1 MIRPAYFAREL
12 WRNMRSNAGTAMASL
27 LSLTLLLLLF
37 DLFWIA
43 AGTANKFYRDLLS
56 ELRVEVFV
64 DEAVPD
70 DRLAQLSD
78 QLVAIDGVLDCE
90 YVSRD
95 AARQR
100 LADMVGADLLIGYD
114 ESNPL
119 PRSYVLTVGE
129 GYLNSAGLTRME
141 EALREVEGLS
151 EINYSRDWLDKTE
164 STRAV
169 ILEIGLALGV
179 LIVAAALVGSAN
191 NIRLMTR
198 AQAVGFR
205 QMLLQG
211 AGRIFV
217 AMPYLVESFLISG
230 LAACLGWVLIY
241 YGRTRISFVRI
252 EIVFPP
258 QREIILFCIG
268 IALLGAVSGYLGLR
282 KMLRD

>member
-1 MIRPAYFAREL
+1 MIRLAYFVREL
-12 WRNMRSNAGTAMASL
+12 WRNLRCNFGTAMASL
-27 LSLTLLLLLF
+27 LSLTLLFLLF

-43 AGTANKFYRDLLS
+43 SGTANKFYRDLLS

-64 DEAVPD
+64 DESVSD
-70 DRLAQLSD
+70 DRLTDVSEQLA
-78 QLVAIDGVLDCE
+78 AIDGVLDFE

-95 AARQR
+95 VARQR

-119 PRSYVLTVGE
+119 PRSYVLMVAE
-129 GYLNSAGLTRME
+129 SFLNGAALTRME
-141 EALREVEGLS
+141 EALREVDGLS
-151 EINYSRDWLDKTE
+151 EIHYSREWLDKTE
-164 STRAV
+164 STRAI
-169 ILEIGLALGV
+169 ILEIGLALGM

-211 AGRIFV
+211 AGRFFV
-217 AMPYLVESFLISG
+217 ALPYLIESLLISG
-230 LAACLGWVLIY
+230 LAAVLGWALIF

-258 QREIILFCIG
+258 QREIILFCVG
-268 IALLGAVSGYLGLR
+268 IALLGAVSGYFGLR

>member
-1 MIRPAYFAREL
+1 MIRLAYFVREL
-12 WRNMRSNAGTAMASL
+12 WRNLRCNFGTAMASL
-27 LSLTLLLLLF
+27 LSLTLLFLLF

-43 AGTANKFYRDLLS
+43 SGTANKFYRDLLS

-64 DEAVPD
+64 DESVTD
-70 DRLAQLSD
+70 DRLTEVSEQLA
-78 QLVAIDGVLDCE
+78 AIDGVLDFE

-95 AARQR
+95 AARQH
-100 LADMVGADLLIGYD
+100 LADMIGADLLIGYD

-119 PRSYVLTVGE
+119 PRSYVLTVAE
-129 GYLNSAGLTRME
+129 SFLNGAALTRME
-141 EALREVEGLS
+141 ETLRKVDGLS
-151 EINYSRDWLDKTE
+151 EIHYSREWLDKTE
-164 STRAV
+164 STRAI

-211 AGRIFV
+211 AGRFFV
-217 AMPYLVESFLISG
+217 AMPYLVESLLISG
-230 LAACLGWVLIY
+230 LAAVLGWALIF

-258 QREIILFCIG
+258 EREIILFCVG
-268 IALLGAVSGYLGLR
+268 IALLGAISGYFGLR

>member
-1 MIRPAYFAREL
+1 MIRLAYFAREL
-12 WRNMRSNAGTAMASL
+12 WRNLRCNAGTAMASL
-27 LSLTLLLLLF
+27 LSLTLLFLLF
-37 DLFWIA
+37 DLFWVA
-43 AGTANKFYRDLLS
+43 AGTADKFYRDLLG

-64 DEAVPD
+64 DESVSD
-70 DRLAQLSD
+70 DRLTQVSD
-78 QLVAIDGVLDCE
+78 QLAAIDGVLDLE

-119 PRSYVLTVGE
+119 PRSYVLTVAE
-129 GYLNSAGLTRME
+129 SFLNSAALTRLE
-141 EALREVEGLS
+141 ETLREVDGLS
-151 EINYSRDWLDKTE
+151 EIHYSREWLDKTE
-164 STRAV
+164 STRAI
-169 ILEIGLALGV
+169 ILEIGLALGA

-211 AGRIFV
+211 AGRFFV
-217 AMPYLVESFLISG
+217 AMPYLIESLLISG
-230 LAACLGWVLIY
+230 LAAVFGWLLIF
-241 YGRTRISFVRI
+241 YGRTRISFAQI
-252 EIVFPP
+252 EIVFPHKS
-258 QREIILFCIG
+258 EIVLFCIG

>member
-1 MIRPAYFAREL
+1 MIRLAYFAREL
-12 WRNMRSNAGTAMASL
+12 WHNLRRNTGTALASL
-27 LSLTLLLLLF
+27 LSLTLLFLLF
-37 DLFWIA
+37 DLFWIS
-43 AGTANKFYRDLLS
+43 AGTVDKFYRDLLS

-64 DEAVPD
+64 DESVTD
-70 DRLAQLSD
+70 DRLTQVFD
-78 QLVAIDGVLDCE
+78 QFLAIDGVLDYE

-95 AARQR
+95 AARSR
-100 LADMVGADLLIGYD
+100 LADMVGADLLVGYD

-119 PRSYVLTVGE
+119 PRSYVLTVAE
-129 GYLNSAGLTRME
+129 SYLNSTALARME
-141 EALREVEGLS
+141 EALREVDGLS
-151 EINYSRDWLDKTE
+151 EIHYSRQWLDKTE
-164 STRAV
+164 GTRAI

-211 AGRIFV
+211 AGRFFV
-217 AMPYLVESFLISG
+217 AMPYLIESLLISG
-230 LAACLGWVLIY
+230 LAAILGWALIF
-241 YGRTRISFVRI
+241 YGRTRMSIVRI

-258 QREIILFCIG
+258 TSEIVLFCIG
-268 IALLGAVSGYLGLR
+268 VALLGAVSGYLGLR